1 MNLSLPLGRPQM
13 NYGLLGLL
21 LALAAIAGAW
31 GFQLIGGYIPCA
43 LCLEQ
48 RVPYYWGL
56 PIGTIGFGVGVV
68 WQRAV
73 LTRLAFLIFAAC
85 MAWSMGL
92 AIYHAGAEWMFW
104 AGPSDCGGAQVETQ
118 DAGALLAQIESVQ
131 LVSCTEA
138 GARFLGLSFAGWN
151 AVVTFM
157 AMALGLLGAFAK
169 AKQPLD

>member
-1 MNLSLPLGRPQM
+1 MSLTSPLGRPQM
-13 NYGLLGLL
+13 NYALLGLL
-21 LALAAIAGAW
+21 LALVAILAAW

-56 PIGTIGFGVGVV
+56 PVGMAGFLVGVV
-68 WQRAV
+68 WKQAV
-73 LTRLAFLIFAAC
+73 LTRLAFFIFGAC

-104 AGPSDCGGAQVETQ
+104 AGPADCGGAQVETQ
-118 DAGALLAQIESVQ
+118 DASNLLAQIEGIQ

-138 GARFLGLSFAGWN
+138 GSRFLGLSFAGWN
-151 AVVTFM
+151 AVTSFFALM
-157 AMALGLLGAFAK
+157 LGLLGAFGK
-169 AKQPLD
+169 ARQSLA